1 MKPTITEQD
10 ATMMAF
16 CIWRGIYE
24 TKRDSDDIVGF
35 PVDNPLA
42 EDLELTRIAL
52 EMVKPEY
59 IEIMKGTLAITIQ
72 DIREGRIL

>member
-24 TKRDSDDIVGF
+24 LQREADDIAG
-35 PVDNPLA
+35 PVDNQMSTDMALV
-42 EDLELTRIAL
+42 RIAL

-59 IEIMKGTLAITIQ
+59 IDIMKRTLAITVK
-72 DIREGRIL
+72 DIREGRIE